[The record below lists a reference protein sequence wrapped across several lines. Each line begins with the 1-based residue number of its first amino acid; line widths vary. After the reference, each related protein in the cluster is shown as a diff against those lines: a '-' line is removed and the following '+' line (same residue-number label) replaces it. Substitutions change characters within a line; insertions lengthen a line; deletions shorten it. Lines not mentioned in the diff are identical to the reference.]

1 MHESIH
7 AIHDNYFGHGGSRS
21 VPEHFCTSGNGAGLP
36 GPACKQ
42 RPAHIP
48 FKIHPK
54 CPSPNKKRYSIF
66 ANVLKE
72 IIFEGIFFV
81 VLAAKCIVCVCA
93 CVCVLNT
100 LFYVEMRRNPVF
112 TKTYTVNVCFWR
124 LGWLSD
130 KRVSRHRV
138 WEEGAGLLRGGSGGF
153 LPGGSFGCCSFP
165 VELCLPVRLWNP
177 INLLSSLL
185 RSIPRLWLLQ
195 YH

>member
-21 VPEHFCTSGNGAGLP
+21 VPEHFCTSGNSAGLP
-36 GPACKQ
+36 GPACKK

-48 FKIHPK
+48 FQIHPK
-54 CPSPNKKRYSIF
+54 CPRSSPSCCFSSEMHY
-66 ANVLKE
+66 
-72 IIFEGIFFV
+72 
-81 VLAAKCIVCVCA
+81 VCV
-93 CVCVLNT
+93 
-100 LFYVEMRRNPVF
+100 
-112 TKTYTVNVCFWR
+112 
-124 LGWLSD
+124 GWLLD
-130 KRVSRHRV
+130 KRVSHHRV

-177 INLLSSLL
+177 INPINLLSSLL

>member
-1 MHESIH
+1 MLFMTIILAMVDPDLFRSIS
-7 AIHDNYFGHGGSRS
+7 APRATAQGCQ
-21 VPEHFCTSGNGAGLP
+21 VLP
-36 GPACKQ
+36 AK
-42 RPAHIP
+42 
-48 FKIHPK
+48 
-54 CPSPNKKRYSIF
+54 
-66 ANVLKE
+66 NVLPTYRSKSTQNVLE
-72 IIFEGIFFV
+72 AAQVV
-81 VLAAKCIVCVCA
+81 VLAAKCIECVCAWCA
-93 CVCVLNT
+93 CVCVRACVCANT

-112 TKTYTVNVCFWR
+112 TKTHTVNVCFWR

-153 LPGGSFGCCSFP
+153 PPGGSFGCCSFP

>member
-1 MHESIH
+1 MAFCRGSPGRRSLPGWPTCVIPPPLYCKNKCSSLMIMHEFIH
-7 AIHDNYFGHGGSRS
+7 
-21 VPEHFCTSGNGAGLP
+21 E
-36 GPACKQ
+36 
-42 RPAHIP
+42 
-48 FKIHPK
+48 
-54 CPSPNKKRYSIF
+54 
-66 ANVLKE
+66 
-72 IIFEGIFFV
+72 
-81 VLAAKCIVCVCA
+81 
-93 CVCVLNT
+93 
-100 LFYVEMRRNPVF
+100 
-112 TKTYTVNVCFWR
+112 TYTVNVCFWR

-130 KRVSRHRV
+130 IRVSNKMILLRHRV